1 MIEFVAAGIQSTYHI
16 PLLYLRWRSN
26 WSVLYLL
33 LMGCTAIQILRW
45 VVTLSI
51 WFDLSNPIFSVR
63 AKYSGVTT
71 ECLEF
76 STTLLTNQFLC
87 AIFALDLA
95 ILMQLGAASFTLIAG
110 TNGPSAV
117 SATSELVNY
126 PKIRSLLWK
135 KSVGPPLIY
144 FLDIYA
150 THALYPY
157 SMFMSIVTFYGSHYT
172 SMSVKTMREQVSNS
186 WYDGT

>member
-1 MIEFVAAGIQSTYHI
+1 
-16 PLLYLRWRSN
+16 
-26 WSVLYLL
+26 
-33 LMGCTAIQILRW
+33 
-45 VVTLSI
+45 
-51 WFDLSNPIFSVR
+51 
-63 AKYSGVTT
+63 
-71 ECLEF
+71 
-76 STTLLTNQFLC
+76 
-87 AIFALDLA
+87 
-95 ILMQLGAASFTLIAG
+95 MQLGAASFTLIAG

-150 THALYPY
+150 THALSPY